1 MKRLMRHY
9 LLPSAILLLLLWGCD
24 GGGGGG
30 GGEVGGVGD
39 GGGGGGSS
47 PPSGTPLVL
56 DSDGDG
62 VPDYADAFP
71 TLKIASVDTDGD
83 GFPDAF
89 HAGATKAEIAA
100 SGLFIDAFPSRKVAS
115 VDTDGDGFPDAF
127 HANTTAAEID
137 ASGLTEDTDDDNDG
151 VADLRDSLP
160 RDAGRFVSFALV
172 ELPPLPGGSFA
183 LAEKI
188 NAHDEVA
195 GSSTDAAG
203 VMQAV
208 KWAVDAGNQV
218 TQQALSPLAPGKA
231 CAAYALNDLGEVVGQ
246 AEDAAGIRTAV
257 LWRGTNPIQL
267 SPGTVGAAYGVN
279 GSGVAVGLT
288 RDATGRKMAAS
299 WAVNTAGVVTGPV
312 DLGILAGGTFS
323 IAHFITDA
331 GLAVGEADDASGLT
345 HAVTWKLG
353 ANGAKLSGP
362 TDLGALAGGQFSA
375 AYGANDTGMVVG
387 ESKDASLLRRA
398 VSWQV
403 AADGSR
409 LSGPTPL
416 GAPALNSGKNVAAFA
431 VNASGWIAGVSE
443 KVTAQGL
450 PASVLWDP
458 GFHGGT
464 LYDTVNEIKANEA
477 RGINNLGQV
486 TGSFTAADGNPR
498 GFVAIQVFLP

>member
-1 MKRLMRHY
+1 MDVNNGKKETTMKRLMRHY
-9 LLPSAILLLLLWGCD
+9 LLPSAILLLLLWGC

-30 GGEVGGVGD
+30 GSEGG
-39 GGGGGGSS
+39 S
-47 PPSGTPLVL
+47 PPSGTPLAV
-56 DSDGDG
+56 DTDGDG
-62 VPDYADAFP
+62 VSDAVDAFP
-71 TLKIASVDTDGD
+71 TLKIASADTDGD

-100 SGLFIDAFPSRKVAS
+100 SGLFIDVFPTQKVAS
-115 VDTDGDGFPDAF
+115 VDTDGDGSPDAF
-127 HANTTAAEID
+127 HVDATAAEIA

-218 TQQALSPLAPGKA
+218 TQQALSPLAPGKF
-231 CAAYALNDLGEVVGQ
+231 CAAYGLNDLGEVAGQ

-267 SPGTVGAAYGVN
+267 SPGTAGAAYGVN
-279 GSGVAVGLT
+279 ASRVTVGLT
-288 RDATGRKMAAS
+288 RDASGRKMAAS
-299 WAVNTAGVVTGPV
+299 WAVNTAGAVTGPV

-345 HAVTWKLG
+345 HAVTWKVG
-353 ANGAKLSGP
+353 ADGAKLSGP
-362 TDLGALAGGQFSA
+362 TDLGVLAGGEFSA
-375 AYGANDTGMVVG
+375 AYGANDSGMVVG
-387 ESKDASLLRRA
+387 ESKDASQLRRA

-416 GAPALNSGKNVAAFA
+416 GAPTLNSGKNVAAFA

-464 LYDTVNEIKANEA
+464 LYDAVNESRASEA
-477 RGINNLGQV
+477 RGINSLGQV